1 MLGTYTYNQIIRK
14 CVIGFGTLFNDIEV
28 RKNNADGSTYSRMK
42 VPLAYGSRQKF
53 LARLEQQADL
63 NQKVAITLPRLS
75 FEMTGVSYDSS
86 RKLSAITLNLK
97 ADDNNSVKKQYA
109 PVPYNVDFELNI
121 ISKTNDDAIEIVEQI
136 LPFFQPS
143 YNMTIKLVD
152 AMEEFRDVPVVLNS
166 VNYTDDYEGSMDD
179 RKVTLFT
186 LQFTAKTYIFG
197 PVGTSGP
204 IKKAKVD
211 YHTEV
216 DLTAPRRVSYQVT
229 PAALEDKNKD
239 ATTEL
244 ASSITKR
251 TLVIEVV
258 DSTDIPLK
266 TYIEIGNEVMYV
278 KSKPATN
285 KLGVR
290 RAQRNTTAAE
300 AVAGTPVDLIN
311 AEDDALLDSGDDF
324 GFNEM
329 TSFYG

>member
-1 MLGTYTYNQIIRK
+1 MEENFSVFWFRRDLRLDDNLGLNAALSSGLKVIPIFIFDTEIINKLEKNDLRIKMIHAALVKLNDDGLQII
-14 CVIGFGTLFNDIEV
+14 
-28 RKNNADGSTYSRMK
+28 
-42 VPLAYGSRQKF
+42 
-53 LARLEQQADL
+53 
-63 NQKVAITLPRLS
+63 
-75 FEMTGVSYDSS
+75 
-86 RKLSAITLNLK
+86 
-97 ADDNNSVKKQYA
+97 
-109 PVPYNVDFELNI
+109 
-121 ISKTNDDAIEIVEQI
+121 EQI

-179 RKVTLFT
+179 RKLTLFT
-186 LQFTAKTYIFG
+186 LQITAKTYIFG
-197 PVGTSGP
+197 PVGTSSP

-229 PAALEDKNKD
+229 PKALEDKNKD

-244 ASSITKR
+244 AGAITKR
-251 TLVIEVV
+251 TLVIEVL
-258 DSTDIPLK
+258 DSTNIPLK

-311 AEDDALLDSGDDF
+311 AADDALLDSGDDF